1 MFQVTD
7 FEWNSK
13 EKGWVLSSYFFGFA
27 TTQLVGG
34 WLASRI
40 GMRKLMLFCIFLPSL
55 ITLATPYF
63 SRFSIAA
70 MIVSRILNG
79 FFAVNINVLFLFY
92 FQPKPLNHN

>member
-1 MFQVTD
+1 MFQVKD

-40 GMRKLMLFCIFLPSL
+40 GMRKVMLGCIFLPA
-55 ITLATPYF
+55 IVTLATPYF

-79 FFAVNINVLFLFY
+79 FFAVNIETIMY
-92 FQPKPLNHN
+92 YYIYI